1 LFDTAKIGLMILTS
15 SFYRPAGML
24 PAVAGPALETFR
36 NKNPSLFARIID
48 KVRHGQRIA
57 EHSCR

>member
-1 LFDTAKIGLMILTS
+1 
-15 SFYRPAGML
+15 ML
-24 PAVAGPALETFR
+24 PARRWKYFETKILR
-36 NKNPSLFARIID
+36 WFARIID